1 MLGQQGSIRGAFPK
15 MKFIIAVAA
24 SLPTGFITG
33 LIVTA
38 VANPSGD
45 TEGIMKMTY
54 GLWGAAIGTLV
65 GLVGTLL
72 YLRQK

>member
-1 MLGQQGSIRGAFPK
+1 

-24 SLPTGFITG
+24 SLPMGVITG

-54 GLWGAAIGTLV
+54 GIWGGAIGAV
-65 GLVGTLL
+65 AGLVGTLL
-72 YLRQK
+72 YLRKQ